1 MGIIVTALIVGLIT
15 GWLAGLV
22 VGGIDQLRH
31 IVVGILGSFL
41 GEVVVENIGFPIGDP
56 PLIPQIIFNAAG
68 AIILIVS
75 AHIFLRSYPP

>member
-1 MGIIVTALIVGLIT
+1 MRVIVTAFTVGLIT
-15 GWLAGLV
+15 GWLASLV

-41 GEVVVENIGFPIGDP
+41 GEVAVENIGFPISDP
-56 PLIPQIIFNAAG
+56 PLIAQIIFNAAG

>member
-1 MGIIVTALIVGLIT
+1 MRVIITAFTVGLIT
-15 GWLAGLV
+15 GWLASLM

-31 IVVGILGSFL
+31 IVVGILGAFL
-41 GEVVVENIGFPIGDP
+41 GEVVVENIGFPMSP
-56 PLIPQIIFNAAG
+56 PLIAQIIFNAAG